1 MELEVKYNPDLSK
14 IDVVKDVM
22 SLLQQLSDCYNDK
35 IKDLE
40 NRINELETERE
51 TIRKGIVANNWEG
64 LKSYFGV
71 DD

>member
-14 IDVVKDVM
+14 IDVVKDII

-40 NRINELETERE
+40 NRISELEIERE
-51 TIRKGIVANNWEG
+51 TIRKGVVANNWEG

>member
-40 NRINELETERE
+40 DRISGLETERE
-51 TIRKGIVANNWEG
+51 TIRKGVVANNWEG

>member
-14 IDVVKDVM
+14 IDVVKDVI

-40 NRINELETERE
+40 NRIDELETEHNI
-51 TIRKGIVANNWEG
+51 IRKGVILHNWEG

>member
-1 MELEVKYNPDLSK
+1 MELEVKYNSDLSK
-14 IDVVKDVM
+14 IDVVKDVI

-35 IKDLE
+35 IKDFE
-40 NRINELETERE
+40 NRISELEIERE
-51 TIRKGIVANNWEG
+51 TIRKGVILHNWEG

>member
-14 IDVVKDVM
+14 IDVVKDIM
-22 SLLQQLSDCYNDK
+22 SLLQQLSDCYNEK
-35 IKDLE
+35 VKDLE
-40 NRINELETERE
+40 VRIQGLEIERE
-51 TIRKGIVANNWEG
+51 SIRQGVIKHNWEG

>member
-14 IDVVKDVM
+14 IDVVKDIM

-40 NRINELETERE
+40 DRISGLETERE
-51 TIRKGIVANNWEG
+51 TIRKGVVANNWEG

>member
-22 SLLQQLSDCYNDK
+22 SLLQQLSDCYNEK
-35 IKDLE
+35 IRDLE
-40 NRINELETERE
+40 IRIKGLEIERE
-51 TIRKGIVANNWEG
+51 SIRHGVIKHNWEG

>member
-40 NRINELETERE
+40 NRIIELEIERE
-51 TIRKGIVANNWEG
+51 TIRKGVILYNWEG

-71 DD
+71 ND